1 MKLKDRVA
9 IVTGGSQG
17 IGAAFAHRFAAEGAR
32 VAIVGRDPEK
42 AAVVVDSIRRAGG
55 EALAVQA
62 DVGRVRDLDPAVARV
77 VDAYGTVHI
86 LINNAGSYFLSPLGG
101 TTEDTFNAMVD
112 TNLKGV
118 FFFCQSVLP
127 VFERQGHGKIINVG
141 SIFGHDGF
149 PGSAVYCG
157 TKGAIVLLTKSL
169 ALELRERNIQ
179 VNAIAPGWTET
190 PLNAD
195 FRKTELEWMRRADER
210 FGGPGVWMKP
220 EEVAG
225 SAVFLASPDADS
237 VTGTVLF
244 VDRGWS
250 AY

>member
-1 MKLKDRVA
+1 MRLKGRVA

-17 IGAAFAHRFAAEGAR
+17 IGAAFSRRFAAEGAK
-32 VAIVGRDPEK
+32 VAIVGRNPEK
-42 AAVVVDSIRRAGG
+42 TAAVVDSIRQTGG

-62 DVGRVRDLDPAVARV
+62 DVGRVRDLDPAVAQV
-77 VDAYGTVHI
+77 TDAYGTVHI
-86 LINNAGSYFLSPLGG
+86 LVNNAGSYFLSPLGG
-101 TTEDTFNAMVD
+101 TTEVTFDTMID
-112 TNLKGV
+112 INLKGV
-118 FFFCQSVLP
+118 FFPCQSVLP

-149 PGSAVYCG
+149 PGSAVYCS

-179 VNAIAPGWTET
+179 VNAIAPGWIKT
-190 PLNAD
+190 PMNED
-195 FRKTELEWMRRADER
+195 FRKTETEWMRRADER

-220 EEVAG
+220 EELVG
-225 SAVFLASPDADS
+225 SAVFLASSDADS
-237 VTGTVLF
+237 VTGTVVF

>member
-1 MKLKDRVA
+1 VKLKGRVA
-9 IVTGGSQG
+9 IVTCGSQG

-42 AAVVVDSIRRAGG
+42 AAVVVDSIRRTGG
-55 EALAVQA
+55 DALAVLA

-86 LINNAGSYFLSPLGG
+86 LVNNAGSYFLSPLGG
-101 TTEDTFNAMVD
+101 TTEGTFNAMID

-118 FFFCQSVLP
+118 QSLLP

-179 VNAIAPGWTET
+179 VNAIAPGWVET
-190 PLNAD
+190 PMNAD

-210 FGGPGVWMKP
+210 FGGPGAWMKP

-225 SAVFLASPDADS
+225 SAVFLASGDADS